1 MQAVSYIQRND
12 TYSWDMRQGRPA
24 QTQRPALGERIAHAR
39 QQAGLTQG
47 QLAQKLGTTQRVVT
61 YWEREAVS
69 LKPEQLAA
77 LAVALDVTTDSLLGL
92 ASPKQRGTGPVGKA
106 RRLFDAIS
114 KLPRHQQDKIIT
126 LLEPFVREQVSG
138 KAA

>member
-1 MQAVSYIQRND
+1 M
-12 TYSWDMRQGRPA
+12 
-24 QTQRPALGERIAHAR
+24 
-39 QQAGLTQG
+39 
-47 QLAQKLGTTQRVVT
+47 T

-69 LKPEQLAA
+69 LKPELLAA
-77 LAVALDVTTDSLLGL
+77 LAVALGVTTDFLLGL

-114 KLPRHQQDKIIT
+114 KLPRHQQEKIIT
-126 LLEPFVREQVSG
+126 LLEPFVREHV

>member
-1 MQAVSYIQRND
+1 MQAVSYIQPNGI
-12 TYSWDMRQGRPA
+12 YSWDMRQGRPA
-24 QTQRPALGERIAHAR
+24 QTKRPALGERIAHAR
-39 QQAGLTQG
+39 QQAGLTQA
-47 QLAQKLGTTQRVVT
+47 QLAQKLSTTQRVVT

-77 LAVALDVTTDSLLGL
+77 LAVALDVSADVLLGL
-92 ASPKQRGTGPVGKA
+92 SSAKQRGTGPVGKA

-114 KLPRHQQDKIIT
+114 RLPRHQQEKIIT
-126 LLEPFVREQVSG
+126 ILEPFVREHV

>member
-1 MQAVSYIQRND
+1 MQAVSYIQQND
-12 TYSWDMRQGRPA
+12 SYSWDMRQGRPT
-24 QTQRPALGERIAHAR
+24 QTKRPALGERIAHAR
-39 QQAGLTQG
+39 QQAGLTQA

-77 LAVALDVTTDSLLGL
+77 LAVALGVSADVLLGL
-92 ASPKQRGTGPVGKA
+92 SSAKQRGTGPVGKA

-114 KLPRHQQDKIIT
+114 RLPRHQQEKIIT
-126 LLEPFVREQVSG
+126 LLEPFVREHV